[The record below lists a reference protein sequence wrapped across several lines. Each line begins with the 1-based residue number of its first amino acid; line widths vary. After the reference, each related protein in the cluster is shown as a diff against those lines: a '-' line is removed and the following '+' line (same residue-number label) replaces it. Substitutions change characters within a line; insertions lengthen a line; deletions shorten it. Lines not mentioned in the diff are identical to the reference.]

1 MFIPVSV
8 RVPGTEVSEK
18 LRSMSEPFLQAH
30 PYASIPRKAEGDCL
44 EFLLG
49 LFCQKVKG
57 EADFATIF
65 QVSNLLR
72 SSVSLSLSFFHK

>member
-1 MFIPVSV
+1 MP
-8 RVPGTEVSEK
+8 
-18 LRSMSEPFLQAH
+18 EPFLRAH
-30 PYASIPRKAEGDCL
+30 PYALISRKAEGDCL

-49 LFCQKVKG
+49 LLCQKVQG

-72 SSVSLSLSFFHK
+72 SSASLSLSVFP

>member
-8 RVPGTEVSEK
+8 RVPGPEVSEK
-18 LRSMSEPFLQAH
+18 PRPMPEPFLRAH
-30 PYASIPRKAEGDCL
+30 PYALISCKAEGDCL

-49 LFCQKVKG
+49 LLCQKVQG

-72 SSVSLSLSFFHK
+72 SSASLSLSVFP